1 MRKLFLPVLAAA
13 AILSAGTAAHTTA
26 GPLQNVR
33 VSIKNID
40 PFAYIG
46 FPHSGDFSDLSVVLN
61 SLLGAMTSQSIA
73 PSGDLIAIYHL
84 SPDGEIPDR
93 IEYEVGFPITA
104 QVWPQPPLNKKEWH
118 YTTVASAIHRGDYDG
133 SADTIEEI
141 LAWIDANGY
150 QQEGPILGRFT
161 VIPSP
166 EVRSRDLRTE
176 IWVPVKKK

>member
-1 MRKLFLPVLAAA
+1 MRRTILLAFAAA
-13 AILSAGTAAHTTA
+13 AILAAGTAAHMHA
-26 GPLQNVR
+26 GSFQNVR
-33 VSIKNID
+33 VTIKEID
-40 PFAYIG
+40 AFAYCG

-118 YTTVASAIHRGDYDG
+118 YTMVASAVHRGSYDD
-133 SADTIEEI
+133 SADTIEQI
-141 LAWIDANGY
+141 LTWIDTNGY

-166 EVRSRDLRTE
+166 EVRTRDLRTE
-176 IWVPVKKK
+176 IWIPVKRR